1 MEKDLVTRENV
12 PFTSIPAAGLHG
24 VGLFRAPRNA
34 WQLLKGALR
43 SRRILTEFKPDVL
56 FFTGGYVAVPMA
68 IAGRGIPSLLFV
80 PDIEPGLALKFL
92 SRFASRLAFTTDSSR
107 KYFPARI
114 PYVVTGYPTR
124 PSMIVME
131 KGAAR
136 KSLGLTGCKPVLLV
150 LGGSK
155 GARSINQALWKNL
168 PSLLAFTEI
177 IHITGTQDW
186 PRVDEIKAGL
196 PDYAASRY
204 HPFAYLHEEMAAAF
218 SAADLAVCRAGAST
232 LGELPLFRLPAI
244 LVPYPYAWRYQKVNA
259 NFLAGK
265 GAADVVRDEDLA
277 NKIVPVVRNL
287 LDNPGKLVAMGAAA
301 AALARPEASEN
312 LGNLLDDLASRQ
324 ERNPEAA
331 PC

>member
-34 WQLLKGALR
+34 WQLFKGALR
-43 SRRILTEFKPDVL
+43 SRRILGEYKPDVM

-68 IAGRGIPSLLFV
+68 IAGRGIPSLLYV

-92 SRFASRLAFTTDSSR
+92 SRFTSRLAFSTDSSR

-114 PYVVTGYPTR
+114 PYVVTGYPIR
-124 PSMIVME
+124 PAMKVME

-136 KSLGLTGCKPVLLV
+136 KSLGLTAGKPVLLV

-177 IHITGTQDW
+177 IHVTGTLDW
-186 PRVDEIKAGL
+186 HQVDEIKAGL
-196 PDYAASRY
+196 PHNVASRY
-204 HPFAYLHEEMAAAF
+204 HPFSYLHEEMATVF

-259 NFLAGK
+259 DYLVGK
-265 GAADVVRDEDLA
+265 GAADVVRDKDLA
-277 NKIVPVVRNL
+277 EEIVPLVRRL
-287 LDNPGKLVAMGAAA
+287 LDNPDKLAAMGDAA
-301 AALARPEASEN
+301 AALARPEAGEN
-312 LGNLLDDLASRQ
+312 LANLLVDLASRQ

-331 PC
+331 SC